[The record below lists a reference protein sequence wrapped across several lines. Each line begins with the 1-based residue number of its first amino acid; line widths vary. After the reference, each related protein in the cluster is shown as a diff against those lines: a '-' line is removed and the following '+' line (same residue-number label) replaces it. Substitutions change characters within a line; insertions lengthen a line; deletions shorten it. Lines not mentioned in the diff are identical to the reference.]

1 MYYVKRKI
9 LMSSLLLLLLLSA
22 IIPVQAQ
29 DPDLDKF
36 TQETREIV
44 SNFTTSLIRRC
55 EIEIESIGLHA
66 ATEICR
72 ITAPQVYYEYSV
84 KNKIILNLVSLTPR
98 NVVTG
103 HADAWE
109 QAGLLKIQKMTNIDQ
124 TSKIEIV
131 ELVQEPAATY
141 YRYMSPLFAT
151 PFCLKCHG
159 KKIELDRG
167 IASSIEF
174 LYPEDKAMGYALGD
188 LMGAISIKK
197 RYTPPAIK

>member
-1 MYYVKRKI
+1 
-9 LMSSLLLLLLLSA
+9 MSSLLLLLLLSA

-44 SNFTTSLIRRC
+44 SNFTASLIRRC

-84 KNKIILNLVSLTPR
+84 KHKIILNLVSLTPR

-103 HADAWE
+103 HADVWE

-151 PFCLKCHG
+151 SFCLKCHG
-159 KKIELDRG
+159 KKTELDRG
-167 IASSIEF
+167 ISSSIEF

-197 RYTPPAIK
+197 RYTPRP